1 MTTQKMLRQI
11 EAKRREVKGHERLCR
26 GVVAGA
32 SSSYAL
38 LLLGI
43 AWGVVGLTLGLDIS
57 ACWLLLPFGVTGG
70 VIFPMWRY
78 DLGRRTVS
86 RTTQSY
92 GGSSYTYELYD
103 PRTELEELEERY
115 YASISGA

>member
-11 EAKRREVKGHERLCR
+11 EAKRREVRGHERLCR
-26 GVVAGA
+26 GVVAGTA
-32 SSSYAL
+32 VSFSL

-43 AWGVVGLTLGLDIS
+43 AWGVVGLALGLDIS
-57 ACWLLLPFGVTGG
+57 ACWLLLPFGIVGG
-70 VIFPMWRY
+70 VVFPMWRY
-78 DLGRRTVS
+78 DLGRQTVS

-92 GGSSYTYELYD
+92 GGSSCTYALYD
-103 PRTELEELEERY
+103 PRSELEELEERY